1 MVRVFKTDVLYTDK
15 VQTIVKELQLTTP
28 DLRVTFDLEDEDKIM
43 RVEGKFFK
51 AEDIIFCL
59 KEKGHCC
66 IYLPFDL
73 CLRD

>member
-1 MVRVFKTDVLYTDK
+1 MVRVFKTDVLCTEK
-15 VQTIVKELQLTTP
+15 VQVIVNDLLQTIP

-51 AEDIIFCL
+51 AEDVIFCL

-73 CLRD
+73 CLND